1 MPASSSRR
9 GAAARRCGAAAA
21 ARQRHARLQLTS
33 ACRAVRRVAQRAGFG
48 RLRLVPCPSTGAAA
62 RRGARG
68 APRMRAHP
76 ARTVSTAAAFPP
88 PVRTRAHTA
97 STSAYRAVAFSSGCA
112 VRTRAA
118 PRCSMACVCTRVR
131 TASTMRAPGG
141 AHGRREVTCSCS
153 CLLRP
158 SCCSTQISS
167 SHSLTSHLPWRFTVS
182 CKPEPRSRKTFPE
195 VGKQGKE
202 VRLLPARDRIGGTV
216 AVAF

>member
-21 ARQRHARLQLTS
+21 AGQRHARLQLTS

-76 ARTVSTAAAFPP
+76 ARTASTAAAFPP
-88 PVRTRAHTA
+88 PMRTRAHTA

-131 TASTMRAPGG
+131 TASTLRAPGG
-141 AHGRREVTCSCS
+141 AHGRREVTCSCC

-158 SCCSTQISS
+158 SCCSTQISC
-167 SHSLTSHLPWRFTVS
+167 SHSLTSHLRP
-182 CKPEPRSRKTFPE
+182 SRKGGSPFPVNQNPGPE
-195 VGKQGKE
+195 RRSGSG
-202 VRLLPARDRIGGTV
+202 
-216 AVAF
+216 